1 MLHVVSLAKYA
12 AVYTRSWAAD
22 CPRARVRLRIER
34 DQHQEDNALLRE
46 ELRIKDARMASIPAH
61 HHPFY
66 RPPERLAILELKA
79 ARGWSLEQT
88 AKRFFVCPKT
98 IASWMKRLDED
109 GAAALVQLPVPVN
122 KFPDFVRYAVQ
133 RLQTLCPNLGKKKLS
148 EVLARAGLHLG
159 ATTIGRIRKEKPP
172 PPPLQ
177 PEKPKA
183 VEAKIRT
190 VTAKRPNHVWH
201 VDLTTVPT
209 QFGFWCPWLPFAWPQ
224 SWPWSWWVA
233 FVLDHYSRR
242 VMGFALFRKA
252 PTSVEVRCCLGR
264 AIAATGTTPKYLV
277 SDKGSQF
284 YPTAGYKKWC
294 RQCGIRPRFGSLGKH
309 GSIAVLER
317 AVRTI
322 KEALQHIMVHT
333 RREAMR
339 TELVIVLDWYNQH
352 RPHSTLGGK
361 TPDEVYFQ
369 RFPANRRPRLE
380 PRTVW
385 PRGSPCAL
393 PHALVAGKPGAR
405 FNMEVEHVAGHAHLP
420 IVRLRRAA

>member
-1 MLHVVSLAKYA
+1 MRH
-12 AVYTRSWAAD
+12 
-22 CPRARVRLRIER
+22 
-34 DQHQEDNALLRE
+34 
-46 ELRIKDARMASIPAH
+46 
-61 HHPFY
+61 
-66 RPPERLAILELKA
+66 
-79 ARGWSLEQT
+79 
-88 AKRFFVCPKT
+88 
-98 IASWMKRLDED
+98 
-109 GAAALVQLPVPVN
+109 
-122 KFPDFVRYAVQ
+122 AVQ
-133 RLQTLCPNLGKKKLS
+133 RLQALCPTLGKKKLA

-159 ATTIGRIRKEKPP
+159 ITTIGRIRREKPTRTP
-172 PPPLQ
+172 FQ
-177 PEKPKA
+177 PAKQQA
-183 VEAKIRT
+183 EATKGHT

-209 QFGFWCPWLPFAWPQ
+209 QLGFWCPWPPCAWPQ
-224 SWPWSWWVA
+224 CWPWCWWVVV
-233 FVLDHYSRR
+233 VLDHYSRR

-252 PTSVEVRCCLGR
+252 PTSVEVRSCLGR
-264 AIAATGTTPKYLV
+264 AIGVGRTAPRYLI

-284 YPTAGYKKWC
+284 FPTVGYKKWC
-294 RQCGIRPRFGSLGKH
+294 RQRGIRPRFGALGKH

-322 KEALQHIMVHT
+322 KEALQRIMVPT
-333 RREAMR
+333 RRQGMR

-352 RPHSTLGGK
+352 RPHSTLEGK

-380 PRTVW
+380 PRSVW

-405 FNMEVEHVAGHAHLP
+405 FDVEVEHVAGHAHLP